1 VTHGE
6 VWTAAGGK
14 DHAGKP
20 RPVVIVQDDRFDATS
35 SITICAFTSDPT
47 DAPLFR
53 LLVEPSAVNGL
64 EKASR
69 LMVDKVTTV
78 SKAKLG
84 KRIGRLAD
92 SDMVRVNRALLIFLG
107 LAG

>member
-1 VTHGE
+1 MTRGE
-6 VWTAAGGK
+6 IWTAAGGGGY
-14 DHAGKP
+14 AGKP
-20 RPVVIVQDDRFDATS
+20 RPVVVVQDDRFDGTD

-53 LLVEPSAVNGL
+53 LVVEPSETNGL
-64 EKASR
+64 ETVSR

-78 SKAKLG
+78 PRSKLG
-84 KRIGRLAD
+84 QRVGRLVD
-92 SDMVRVNRALLIFLG
+92 DDMVRVNRALMIFLG